1 MYDSRSDELGAHSA
15 EKYYRYEGQQYE
27 PYTTIMGQSGLP
39 LNIPYGL
46 FQYAKYQEDP
56 RNTKV
61 KDTLRRGKWT
71 VRYPFSNCVII
82 SILNCFW
89 YQLTSRTGYSL

>member
-39 LNIPYGL
+39 LSIPYGL

-56 RNTKV
+56 RNAKV

-71 VRYPFSNCVII
+71 VRYPFRNCVIV
-82 SILNCFW
+82 
-89 YQLTSRTGYSL
+89 